1 VDSTDQTI
9 TSLLEQAWSASP
21 SSVALAD
28 AKQSLDRAQL
38 ASRVR
43 QLADE
48 LAAAGVRPGDIAAV
62 YVERSVEL
70 VLAQLAVLFAGAAHV
85 AVDPDDPQSR
95 LEYIL
100 DDCRPAVVV
109 CSRSLADRVPR
120 RHRTYVIDGGPI
132 SGAAGASGP
141 GTGGVRPGTGD
152 IKGSDGAYLIYTSG
166 TTGAPKASLNTHA
179 GLSSRLRW
187 LQTFCPMSESDVV
200 LYKTACGFDVSVA
213 ELYWPLIAGGTLFC
227 ARPGVQRDTDYLA
240 EVLVRQGITI
250 LHFVP
255 SLLDLFLAS
264 RPDHERYDSVRYLL
278 AGGEALSPE
287 LVKRWQARSTGTLI
301 NMYGPSECA
310 VYTTAWKCPQPL
322 GDRRVLIGEAVADTG
337 LWVLD
342 ADGNQVLARDQPGEL
357 YLSGV
362 GLSRGYLG
370 RGELTA
376 AKFMNLTDINPQL
389 PALRVYRTGDVVAWA
404 EPGQLEFRGR
414 ADRQLKVRGHR
425 IEPEEIEAVVAAV
438 PGVTQSAV
446 AARRGDDVTELLL
459 FVVAKDGDPDADTA
473 NLVATVRETLRLRLP
488 PYMQPRHVIVLD
500 ALPLTPNGKLDDGA
514 LVALA
519 AEVDEPATEDPAA
532 AELTPLERTWSTLLN
547 TPATPDSDF
556 FLAGGDSFLGVRLM
570 REISTAAGQR
580 VPIRLLFANPV
591 LADFGR
597 ELERYLSA
605 GASETG
611 RGSPRGS
618 TGDPPTERDD

>member
-1 VDSTDQTI
+1 MNCGGIGGGVDSTDQTI
-9 TSLLEQAWSASP
+9 TALLEQTWSTSP

-28 AKQSLDRAQL
+28 AQRSLDRAQL
-38 ASRVR
+38 AARVR

-62 YVERSVEL
+62 YVERSVDL

-100 DDCRPAVVV
+100 DDCRPALVV
-109 CSRSLADRVPR
+109 CSRSLAHRVPQ
-120 RHRTYVIDGGPI
+120 RHRSYVVDGGAT
-132 SGAAGASGP
+132 GGDG
-141 GTGGVRPGTGD
+141 GGVRPRSGD

-166 TTGAPKASLNTHA
+166 TTGAPKASLITHA

-187 LQTFCPMSESDVV
+187 LQTFCPMEPSDVV

-213 ELYWPLIAGGTLFC
+213 ELYWPLTAGGTLFC

-240 EVLVRQGITI
+240 EVLVQQGVTI

-264 RPDHERYDSVRYLL
+264 RPDQERYDSVRYLL

-287 LVKRWQARSTGTLI
+287 LVRRWQARSTGTLL
-301 NMYGPSECA
+301 NMYGPSECS

-322 GDRRVLIGEAVADTG
+322 GDQRVLIGEAVADTG

-342 ADGNQVLARDQPGEL
+342 ADGNQVLAPDQPGEL
-357 YLSGV
+357 YVSGV

-370 RGELTA
+370 RSELTA
-376 AKFMNLTDINPQL
+376 AKFRNLAEINPQL
-389 PALRVYRTGDVVAWA
+389 PALRAYRTGDVVAWA

-414 ADRQLKVRGHR
+414 ADRQVKVRGYR
-425 IEPEEIEAVVAAV
+425 IEPDEIEAVAAAV
-438 PGVTQSAV
+438 PGVTRAAV
-446 AARRGDDVTELLL
+446 VARRGDDATELLL
-459 FVVAKDGDPDADTA
+459 FVVAQRDDPTAGTAD
-473 NLVATVRETLRLRLP
+473 LVATVRESLQSRLP
-488 PYMQPRHVIVLD
+488 PYMQPRQVVVVD
-500 ALPLTPNGKLDDGA
+500 ALPLTPNGKRDDAA
-514 LVALA
+514 LLALA
-519 AEVDEPATEDPAA
+519 VEADGSATESLAA
-532 AELTPLERTWSTLLN
+532 AQLSPLERTWSTVLN
-547 TPATPDSDF
+547 TQVTPDSDF
-556 FLAGGDSFLGVRLM
+556 FLAGGDSFLGVRLIK
-570 REISTAAGQR
+570 EISQAAGQR

-591 LADFGR
+591 LADFRR

-605 GASETG
+605 GTGET
-611 RGSPRGS
+611 
-618 TGDPPTERDD
+618 

>member
-1 VDSTDQTI
+1 MTDFCRDDRAWGRGVDCTNQTI
-9 TSLLEQAWSASP
+9 TSLLEQTWSTSP

-28 AKQSLDRAQL
+28 ANQSLDRAQL

-109 CSRSLADRVPR
+109 CGPSLVDRVPR
-120 RHRTYVIDGGPI
+120 HHRTYVVG
-132 SGAAGASGP
+132 GAAETSGTPGAH
-141 GTGGVRPGTGD
+141 TGGVRPRTGD

-166 TTGAPKASLNTHA
+166 TTGAPKASLITHA

-187 LQTFCPMSESDVV
+187 LQTFSPMSTSDVV

-213 ELYWPLIAGGTLFC
+213 ELYWPLTAGGTLFC

-240 EVLVRQGITI
+240 EVLVEQGITI

-264 RPDHERYDSVRYLL
+264 RPEHERYDSVRYLL

-287 LVKRWQARSTGTLI
+287 LVKRWQARSTGTLL
-301 NMYGPSECA
+301 NMYGPSECS

-342 ADGNQVLARDQPGEL
+342 ADGNQVVACDQPGEL

-362 GLSRGYLG
+362 GLARGYLG
-370 RGELTA
+370 RDELTA
-376 AKFMNLTDINPQL
+376 AKFVNLADLNPRL

-404 EPGQLEFRGR
+404 EPGRLEFRGR

-446 AARRGDDVTELLL
+446 AARRGADVTELLL
-459 FVVAKDGDPDADTA
+459 FVVAQHGDPAD
-473 NLVATVRETLRLRLP
+473 LVATVRETLGSRLP
-488 PYMQPRHVIVLD
+488 PYMQPRHVVVVD
-500 ALPLTPNGKLDDGA
+500 ALPLTPNGKLDDDA
-514 LVALA
+514 LIALA
-519 AEVDEPATEDPAA
+519 PPAEADESATTDDPAA
-532 AELTPLERTWSTLLN
+532 GELTPLERVWSTLLN
-547 TPATPDSDF
+547 MPATPDSDF

-570 REISTAAGQR
+570 KEISAAAGKR
-580 VPIRLLFANPV
+580 VPIKLLFANPV
-591 LADFGR
+591 LADFRR
-597 ELERYLSA
+597 ELERYLAA
-605 GASETG
+605 GKSET
-611 RGSPRGS
+611 
-618 TGDPPTERDD
+618 